1 MLERD
6 LALTLAGGGNRAFY
20 QAGLL
25 NRWADR
31 LLPRVRVIASC
42 SAGACVATVF
52 LAGRANETNEFWK
65 QRRAGVT
72 RNFDLRRLAAGRPP
86 GPHGEVYRDT
96 MIFAMRD
103 GGLER
108 VREQPF
114 PILVLTAGWP
124 QWLPTTAAMLVGLAA
139 YNLEKRL
146 FPARVH
152 PRFGRRMGFLPVVFD
167 ARDCDTPEQLA
178 DLILASSASPPFTPV
193 GRFGGRRLLDGGLV
207 DNAPAFVAEQIDGVR
222 RHVIMLTR
230 PYPNGVLGRH
240 GQRLYVGPTQPT
252 PISRWDYTRP
262 ELLDATIAMGE
273 RESERHVPALDELL
287 ADSGVAEC
295 VRPDPVRI

>member
-31 LLPRVRVIASC
+31 LLPRLRVIAAC

-52 LAGRANETNEFWK
+52 LSGRSDETREFWK
-65 QRRAGVT
+65 RRRDGVT
-72 RNFDLRRLAAGRPP
+72 RNFDWRQLLAGRRPT
-86 GPHGEVYRDT
+86 PHAEVYRDT
-96 MIFAMRD
+96 VVFAMRD

-108 VREQPF
+108 MRGQPF
-114 PILVLTAGWP
+114 PILVLATGWP
-124 QWLPTTAAMLVGLAA
+124 RWLPTTAAMLTGLAA

-146 FPARVH
+146 FPTRVH
-152 PRFGRRMGFLPVVFD
+152 PRFGRQIGFVPMVFD
-167 ARDCDTPEQLA
+167 ARECETPEQLA

-193 GRFGGRRLLDGGLV
+193 GQFGGRRLLDGGLV
-207 DNAPAFVAEQIDGVR
+207 DNAPAFIAERGEGVR
-222 RHVIMLTR
+222 RQVIVLTR
-230 PYPNGVLGRH
+230 PYPHGVLGRH
-240 GQRLYVGPTQPT
+240 GERLYLGPSQPT

-262 ELLDATIAMGE
+262 DLLDETIAMGE
-273 RESERHVPALDELL
+273 RESERYVDALDQLL
-287 ADSGVAEC
+287 AESAPEPA
-295 VRPDPVRI
+295 RMPA

>member
-31 LLPRVRVIASC
+31 LLPRVRVLASC

-52 LAGRANETNEFWK
+52 LSGRADQTHAFWR
-65 QRRAGVT
+65 QRRAGVA
-72 RNFDLRRLAAGRPP
+72 RNFDVRALLAGRRPA
-86 GPHGEVYRDT
+86 PHGEVYRDT
-96 MIFAMRD
+96 MIFAMRH

-108 VREQPF
+108 VRQQPF

-124 QWLPTTAAMLVGLAA
+124 QWLPTTAAMLLGMSA

-152 PRFGRRMGFLPVVFD
+152 PRLGRRLGFTPVVFD
-167 ARDCDTPEQLA
+167 ARDCATPEQLA

-193 GRFGGRRLLDGGLV
+193 GQFRGQRLLDGGLV
-207 DNAPAFVAEQIDGVR
+207 DNAPAFVAEEVDGVR

-230 PYPNGVLGRH
+230 PYPTGVLGLH
-240 GQRLYVGPTQPT
+240 GHRLYVGPTRPT

-262 ELLDATIAMGE
+262 DLLEETIAMGE
-273 RESERHVPALDELL
+273 HESELHATALDDLL
-287 ADSGVAEC
+287 ADSGGA
-295 VRPDPVRI
+295 DGA